1 MTNQEAIEELQ
12 VALNISRGLLVD
24 ATNEEVINR
33 ITKRILATEL
43 AIRALENNRG

>member
-12 VALNISRGLLVD
+12 EALKTSRELLKN

-43 AIRALENNRG
+43 AINALENNRG